1 MTTAETSEL
10 LDLALEVAFGA
21 GEILLAGR
29 PDPVTRSVVSTETK
43 TSPTDVVT
51 ERDLASEAYIVDT
64 ISSRRPGDGIIGE
77 EGTDRVSTS
86 GLNWVIDPLDGTVN
100 YFYGFDVW
108 SVSIAVEDEQGPLV
122 GVVHAP
128 VLRRTYWAVRG
139 QGAYLRTDAGEQRL
153 PGVVETELAHALVA
167 TGFGYKQSRRQAQAE
182 VVHRLLPQIRDLRRV
197 GSAALDMCMVAAG
210 YANAYFE
217 RGAHP
222 WDVMAGTLIA
232 TEAGAVVSGLRG
244 SGPNVEMV
252 VAAPPLLHAKLVALL
267 EELDADRRD

>member
-1 MTTAETSEL
+1 MTNADTKEL
-10 LDLALEVAFGA
+10 LEIALEVAFGA
-21 GEILLAGR
+21 GEILLDGR
-29 PDPVTRSVVSTETK
+29 PDPVTRSVVATNTK

-51 ERDLASEAYIVDT
+51 ERDLASEKYIVEVLE
-64 ISSRRPGDGIIGE
+64 SRRPGDGIVGE
-77 EGTDRVSTS
+77 EGTDRQSTS

-108 SVSIAVEDEQGPLV
+108 SVSIAVADDEGPLV

-128 VLRRTYWAVRG
+128 VLKRTYWAVRG
-139 QGAYLRTDAGEQRL
+139 EGAFLRTEEGEQRL
-153 PGVVETELAHALVA
+153 PGVVEVELSHALVA

-182 VVHRLLPQIRDLRRV
+182 VVHRLLPEIRDLRRV

-210 YANAYFE
+210 YVNAYFE
-217 RGAHP
+217 RGAHA

-244 SGPNVEMV
+244 NGPSAEMV
-252 VAAPPLLHAKLVALL
+252 VAAAPILQSQLVQRL
-267 EELDADRRD
+267 EALDADRLD